1 MRGWA
6 AAGPPRSGRDWLVD
20 TAAFLLAAGFGF
32 GLSLLRISDGTVP
45 AWLLLADQVAGGLG
59 CASVWLRLSVPTVKT
74 HISRILTKLDL
85 NCGPEQPGADR
96 AVGARRRPAARRGL
110 NTQR

>member
-1 MRGWA
+1 
-6 AAGPPRSGRDWLVD
+6 VD

-45 AWLLLADQVAGGLG
+45 EIALAVGEGRPNAEIGGQLY
-59 CASVWLRLSVPTVKT
+59 LSVPTRQDA
-74 HISRILTKLDL
+74 HLAHPHQA
-85 NCGPEQPGADR
+85 GPEQPGADR
-96 AVGARRRPAARRGL
+96 PVGPRRRPAARRGL